1 MAIAMNVLIGALMVG
16 LTSDLLFHDS
26 IVHSTPNGLSV
37 LLWSITV
44 SLVVTVITAAKKHG
58 VERKCLWWLVPVNL
72 SAFAYMWRDSAILHN
87 IDVYLMFFSLVMLS
101 FSLKGNVAQASGIF
115 DYALA
120 SLTTGIDALMEAMAL
135 IKVDLPWRQVVPHQ
149 VRGKVP
155 ALLRGFAFAVPL
167 LLLFCGLFIS
177 ADAAFASLLNKG
189 LNFNFSDISVHT
201 AILLGF
207 TWCTAG
213 YLRPMFV
220 ADRANSN
227 AFMKF
232 GEQSESSEQ
241 QSGIPNGTEGEIETA
256 IPKVMLGFG
265 RFELNVVLA
274 LLNLLF
280 LSFVMVQ
287 FRYFFGGSNV
297 VETTAGLSY
306 AEYARKGFFELA
318 TVSALVLP
326 MLLVGD
332 WLLPR
337 HRDKFDKIFP
347 VQSGIQIALLFV
359 IMLSAFQRMNLY
371 QQEYGLTE
379 LRFYVSAFIG
389 CMALLYVIFAA
400 TVLTGKRSK
409 FAFAASIAALAS
421 VAALQFANPDRI
433 IVAANIDNAVKGKAF
448 DADYAL
454 SLSNDATAYLAQNIG
469 KLPFPAQK
477 QIAGVLVSQEHH
489 AWHYDVR
496 SFNIARCEAYYA
508 IRNNLPL
515 LNAINTIGAVPD
527 PAAH

>member
-1 MAIAMNVLIGALMVG
+1 MQIAMNVLIGALMVG
-16 LTSDLLFHDS
+16 LASDLLFHDS

-37 LLWSITV
+37 LLWSMTV
-44 SLVVTVITAAKKHG
+44 SLVVSVITGVKKHG
-58 VERKCLWWLVPVNL
+58 VARKSLWWLVPVNL

-87 IDVYLMFFSLVMLS
+87 IDVYLMLFSLVMLS

-115 DYALA
+115 QYAVAALNT
-120 SLTTGIDALMEAMAL
+120 SIDALIEAMDL
-135 IKVDLPWRQVVPHQ
+135 IKVDLPWRQVVPQQ

-177 ADAAFASLLNKG
+177 ADAAFASLLHKG
-189 LNFNFSDISVHT
+189 LNFNFSDFSVHT

-207 TWCTAG
+207 SWCTAG

-220 ADRANSN
+220 ADKLHTTN
-227 AFMKF
+227 
-232 GEQSESSEQ
+232 QLSESAEEQ
-241 QSGIPNGTEGEIETA
+241 AEDKTLFGTPQQPGTTKLGI
-256 IPKVMLGFG
+256 G

-274 LLNLLF
+274 LINLLF

-306 AEYARKGFFELA
+306 SEYARKGFFELA

-359 IMLSAFQRMNLY
+359 IMFSAVQRMNLY

-389 CMALLYVIFAA
+389 CMAILYVTFAA
-400 TVLTGKRSK
+400 TVLAGKRSK
-409 FAFAASIAALAS
+409 FAFAASTAAFLA
-421 VAALQFANPDRI
+421 VAVLQFVNPDRI

-448 DADYAL
+448 DAEYAL
-454 SLSNDATAYLAQNIG
+454 SLSNDATTYLAQNIS

-477 QIAGVLVSQEHH
+477 EIAGRLVAQEHG
-489 AWHYDVR
+489 AWHYDIR
-496 SFNIARCEAYYA
+496 SFNISRCEAYYA

-515 LNAINTIGAVPD
+515 LNAINTIGAVAD
-527 PAAH
+527 PATH

>member
-1 MAIAMNVLIGALMVG
+1 MAIATNILIAALMVG
-16 LTSDLLFHDS
+16 LASDLLFHDS

-37 LLWSITV
+37 LMWSSVV
-44 SLVVTVITAAKKHG
+44 SLAVSSIAAFKKRDID
-58 VERKCLWWLVPVNL
+58 RKCLWWLVPVNL
-72 SAFAYMWRDSAILHN
+72 SAFAYMWRDSAILHG
-87 IDVYLMFFSLVMLS
+87 IDMYLMFFSLVMLS
-101 FSLKGNVAQASGIF
+101 FSLKGNVVQAHGIF
-115 DYALA
+115 RYGVA
-120 SLTTGIDALMEAMAL
+120 SLNTVIDAVIEAMNL
-135 IKVDLPWRQVVPHQ
+135 IKIDLPWRQLVPPEL
-149 VRGKVP
+149 RSKVP
-155 ALLRGFAFAVPL
+155 ALVRGFAFAIPL

-189 LNFNFSDISVHT
+189 LRFNFSDLSVHT

-213 YLRPMFV
+213 YLRPMFA
-220 ADRANSN
+220 ADRGADLLATMQYQDS
-227 AFMKF
+227 K
-232 GEQSESSEQ
+232 GEMQMDDNDSLKLKPV
-241 QSGIPNGTEGEIETA
+241 I
-256 IPKVMLGFG
+256 G

-337 HRDKFDKIFP
+337 HRDRFDKVFP
-347 VQSGIQIALLFV
+347 VQAGIQIALLFV

-389 CMALLYVIFAA
+389 CMAVLYVIFSA
-400 TVLTGKRSK
+400 TVLTGRRAM
-409 FAFAASIAALAS
+409 FAYAASIAAFAVVGIMQL
-421 VAALQFANPDRI
+421 ANPDRI
-433 IVAANIDNAVKGKAF
+433 IVAANIDNAVKGKPF
-448 DADYAL
+448 DAQYAL
-454 SLSNDATAYLAQNIG
+454 SLSNDATAYLAQNVH
-469 KLPFPAQK
+469 KLPFAAQK
-477 QIAGVLVSQEHH
+477 EIAAALVAQEHG
-489 AWHYDVR
+489 AWHYDLR
-496 SFNIARCEAYYA
+496 SFNFAKFEAFNA
-508 IRNNLPL
+508 VQKNLPL
-515 LNAINTIGAVPD
+515 LNAINTVGAIPD
-527 PAAH
+527 PATH

>member
-1 MAIAMNVLIGALMVG
+1 MSIAMNVLIGALMVG
-16 LTSDLLFHDS
+16 LASDLLFHDS

-44 SLVVTVITAAKKHG
+44 SLVVSVIAAVKKHG
-58 VERKCLWWLVPVNL
+58 MERKSLWWLVPVNL

-87 IDVYLMFFSLVMLS
+87 IDMYLMFFSLVMLS

-115 DYALA
+115 QYALA
-120 SLTTGIDALMEAMAL
+120 SLTTSIDALIEAMAL

-149 VRGKVP
+149 VRGKMP
-155 ALLRGFAFAVPL
+155 ALIRGFAFAIPL

-189 LNFNFSDISVHT
+189 LNLNFSDVSVHS

-207 TWCTAG
+207 SWCTAG

-220 ADRANSN
+220 ADKANSN
-227 AFMKF
+227 EAFNID
-232 GEQSESSEQ
+232 EQSVLDEQ
-241 QSGIPNGTEGEIETA
+241 GLVDGQQAGT
-256 IPKVMLGFG
+256 PKVKLGLG

-274 LLNLLF
+274 LINLLF

-297 VETTAGLSY
+297 VDTTAGLSY

-400 TVLTGKRSK
+400 TVLTGKRSQ
-409 FAFAASIAALAS
+409 FAFAASVAAFVS
-421 VAALQFANPDRI
+421 VAVLQFANPDRI

-454 SLSNDATAYLAQNIG
+454 SLSNDATSYLAQNIA

-477 QIAGVLVSQEHH
+477 QIAGRLVAQEHG

-496 SFNIARCEAYYA
+496 SFNLSRCEAYYA
-508 IRNNLPL
+508 IRDNLPL
-515 LNAINTIGAVPD
+515 LNAINTVGAVAD
-527 PAAH
+527 PATH